1 MGVTIGILGMP
12 VGVLTML
19 VSCGRMLLGLFM
31 LAVSMMVGRLKVI
44 VGGRL
49 MAGRG
54 LVMMVNRRVF
64 VLFWH
69 GGVLSR

>member
-1 MGVTIGILGMP
+1 MGILGMP
-12 VGVLTML
+12 VCVLTML
-19 VSCGRMLLGLFM
+19 VSCGRMLLGLIM
-31 LAVSMMVGRLKVI
+31 LAVSMMVGRLKVM
-44 VGGRL
+44 VGGRV

-69 GGVLSR
+69 RGVSST